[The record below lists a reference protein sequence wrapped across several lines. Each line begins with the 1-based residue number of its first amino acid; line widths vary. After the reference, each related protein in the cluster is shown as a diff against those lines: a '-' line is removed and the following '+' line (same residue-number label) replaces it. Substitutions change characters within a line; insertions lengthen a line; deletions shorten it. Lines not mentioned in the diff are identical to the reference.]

1 MISAWLVHGY
11 TASGVVLALLA
22 ARAAIEN
29 DFRAAFFWL
38 WLQVAVDAT
47 DGLLARRARVAE
59 RLPWFDGAA
68 LDQIVDYLTFVFVPA
83 LLVWRAALV
92 PGTWAIPVASLM
104 LLSSAYGF
112 NRTDAKTSDHFFT
125 GWPSY
130 WNVVTFYLLVLK
142 WPAVVNL
149 AVLVAFAILVF
160 VPIRYIYPSRMP
172 VLRVTTNALG
182 VVWGISMLV
191 MLWQYPSV
199 SRVVLWGSL
208 VFVIYYHGL
217 SLALHVGRGRG
228 QSPEGV

>member
-1 MISAWLVHGY
+1 LVHGY

>member
-1 MISAWLVHGY
+1 MSAWLVHAY

-22 ARAAIEN
+22 ARAVIEN

-38 WLQVAVDAT
+38 SLQVVVDAT

-68 LDQIVDYLTFVFVPA
+68 LDQIVDYLTYVFVPA

-92 PGTWAIPVASLM
+92 PATWAIPVASLM
-104 LLSSAYGF
+104 LLASAYGF

-130 WNVVTFYLLVLK
+130 WNVVTFYLLVLD
-142 WPAVVNL
+142 WPSLVNA

-160 VPIRYIYPSRMP
+160 IPIRYVYPSRTP
-172 VLRVTTNALG
+172 ILKVTTNALAA
-182 VVWGISMLV
+182 VWAILVLV
-191 MLWQYPSV
+191 MLWQYPAV
-199 SRVVLWGSL
+199 SPPVLWASL
-208 VFVIYYHGL
+208 VFPAYYYVL
-217 SLALHVGRGRG
+217 SFTLHFR
-228 QSPEGV
+228 SGV

>member
-1 MISAWLVHGY
+1 MSAWLVHAY

-22 ARAAIEN
+22 ARAVIEN
-29 DFRAAFFWL
+29 DFRTAFFWL
-38 WLQVAVDAT
+38 SLQVVVDAT

-68 LDQIVDYLTFVFVPA
+68 LDQIVDYLTYVFVPA

-104 LLSSAYGF
+104 LLASAYGF

-130 WNVVTFYLLVLK
+130 WNVVTFYLLVLD
-142 WPAVVNL
+142 WPSLVNA

-160 VPIRYIYPSRMP
+160 IPIRYVYPSRTP
-172 VLRVTTNALG
+172 ILKVTTNALAA
-182 VVWGISMLV
+182 VWAILVLV
-191 MLWQYPSV
+191 MLWQYPAV
-199 SRVVLWGSL
+199 SPPVLWASL
-208 VFVIYYHGL
+208 VFPAYYYVL
-217 SLALHVGRGRG
+217 SFTLQFRA
-228 QSPEGV
+228 GV